1 MQNNYNKKVLLF
13 VLRVDGQVDGLQRAF
28 AVFVGIDGAKPQYIK
43 FRYMCFLFR
52 KGHLSIYLLM
62 VFLVMNQMPTL
73 RRDSQVSRTKN
84 GFDTYID

>member
-43 FRYMCFLFR
+43 YRYMCFF
-52 KGHLSIYLLM
+52 GP
-62 VFLVMNQMPTL
+62 VGPTIKFMWL
-73 RRDSQVSRTKN
+73 RRGVTQVRS
-84 GFDTYID
+84 FS